1 MAASSGSR
9 GGSLKF
15 QRSFVSQNV
24 QWEFGSRVS
33 LPCVSLMAVPE
44 PITVGGR
51 GGIFWPVSLGE
62 GVVNFSFCPSF
73 TD

>member
-1 MAASSGSR
+1 MAASSGSH

-24 QWEFGSRVS
+24 QWEFGGRVS
-33 LPCVSLMAVPE
+33 LACFSRLAVPE

-51 GGIFWPVSLGE
+51 GGIFWSVSLGE

-73 TD
+73 PD